1 MVRGLVRKNNLS
13 DLENAERARINL
25 GLVSADYNR
34 IRGLYT
40 SAGVTN
46 VDVQRIGRSASN
58 YQQQINLLSA
68 SLSGIIPSL
77 YVARSGD
84 TITSGWTNQGY
95 IQPGSLVQS
104 GTTLSGSS
112 DSLFTLTVPGLSY
125 SLSTSSLLCNLGLT
139 VQGLADNGDNV
150 VFASGVVPDKR
161 VPINIKGIPYFL
173 EAG

>member
-1 MVRGLVRKNNLS
+1 MARGLVRKNNLS
-13 DLENAERARINL
+13 DLENAEQARVSL
-25 GLVSADYNR
+25 GLASADYNR

-40 SAGVTN
+40 SAGVSN
-46 VDVQRIGRSASN
+46 VDVQRIARSTSN
-58 YQQQINLLSA
+58 FQQQIDSLNA
-68 SLSGIIPSL
+68 SLSGIVPSL

-112 DSLFTLTVPGLSY
+112 DSLFTLTVSDLSY
-125 SLSTSSLLCNLGLT
+125 SLSTSSLVCNLGLT
-139 VQGLADNGDNV
+139 VQSLVDNGSV
-150 VFASGVVPDKR
+150 VFASGVVVNKR
-161 VPINIKGIPYFL
+161 VPVRINGRSYFL

>member
-1 MVRGLVRKNNLS
+1 MARGLVRKNNLA
-13 DLENAERARINL
+13 DLENAEQARVSL
-25 GLVSADYNR
+25 GLASADYNR

-40 SAGVTN
+40 SAGVSN
-46 VDVQRIGRSASN
+46 VDVQRTASSTGN
-58 YQQQINLLSA
+58 FQQQIDSLNA
-68 SLSGIIPSL
+68 SLSGIVPSL

-112 DSLFTLTVPGLSY
+112 DSLFTLTVSGLSY
-125 SLSTSSLLCNLGLT
+125 SLSTSSLVCNLGLT
-139 VQGLADNGDNV
+139 VQGLVDNGSV
-150 VFASGVVPDKR
+150 VFASGVVANKL
-161 VPINIKGIPYFL
+161 VPVRINGVPYFL